1 MSKAKLTGIAPIM
14 VVHNV
19 LRTSSFYVDRLG
31 FSLIALAGAPPV
43 YAMVERDGIQI
54 HFTVSDGEKI
64 NINKELRLT
73 AYDIILWIPDIHAFY
88 NEVRQQG
95 LHITEEIVRRS
106 YGNMEFV
113 IEDIDGH
120 RILICD

>member
-14 VVHNV
+14 VVRSV

-31 FSLIALAGAPPV
+31 FSLIALAGTPPV
-43 YAMVERDGIQI
+43 YAMVERDGLQI

-64 NINKELRLT
+64 NINKELRST

-95 LHITEEIVRRS
+95 LHIAEEIVRRS